1 MAERVIQCDG
11 TSGGTDVSSSGV
23 AKLVDTTVE
32 MTDFE
37 APLTKLEG
45 PAANPDVHNQRA

>member
-1 MAERVIQCDG
+1 ML
-11 TSGGTDVSSSGV
+11 SSSGV
-23 AKLVDTTVE
+23 AKLVDAAVE

-37 APLTKLEG
+37 ARQTKLEG